1 MDCGPK
7 LERAA
12 GWLDPLESR
21 LERLPEAKN
30 GVLSIL
36 NMGGRVQDMI
46 LENLANAYDDGEYF
60 LPTFAPLLQTFNH
73 FCPLLANVKPVLPP
87 FLWILTC
94 FGHVWADYCCL
105 QVFGHIWPILPTFL
119 TFFFY
124 KFWPWSATFVIFSN
138 YKNHF
143 WPLCSF

>member
-1 MDCGPK
+1 MDWGPK

-46 LENLANAYDDGEYF
+46 LENLANAYDDDEYF
-60 LPTFAPLLQTFNH
+60 FPLL
-73 FCPLLANVKPVLPP
+73 PSLAN
-87 FLWILTC
+87 F
-94 FGHVWADYCCL
+94 
-105 QVFGHIWPILPTFL
+105 
-119 TFFFY
+119 
-124 KFWPWSATFVIFSN
+124 
-138 YKNHF
+138 
-143 WPLCSF
+143 